1 MKYQHSAAQCG
12 EFFRLALPLMTR
24 QKAGVHPVSY
34 AIWYEYVAGINKPL
48 KAAIDELTRN
58 DARLDEVQTHQLFQ
72 QFVAPLDAES
82 AQRISDGF
90 QEIIADISQ
99 SATDAGDHA
108 SRFGNT
114 LEKWSVDLGN
124 SRTEDDA
131 RQNVASVLGDTRE
144 MQGAIST
151 LKTRLDES
159 QHEIEHLRQE
169 VERAR
174 EDALVDALTG
184 LANRRGFDES
194 INACLASLATNAV
207 GPSLLMADI
216 DHFKRINDNYG
227 HLFGD
232 KVIRALAQILKQS
245 VKGSDTAARYGGEEF
260 IILLPNTA
268 LQGALC
274 VAEKIRHSVENSRI
288 RRTDN
293 NQELA
298 QLTISIGVASYIPG
312 ETTHRFIER
321 ADDAL
326 YRSKESGRNR
336 VSVATTSSPTSPA
349 CPRVS
354 R

>member
-1 MKYQHSAAQCG
+1 M
-12 EFFRLALPLMTR
+12 ALPLMTR
-24 QKAGVHPVSY
+24 QNAGVHPVSY

-58 DARLDEVQTHQLFQ
+58 DGRLDEAQTHQLFQ
-72 QFVAPLDAES
+72 QYVAQLDDES
-82 AQRISDGF
+82 VKRISAGF
-90 QEIIADISQ
+90 QEILADISQ
-99 SATDAGDHA
+99 SAANAGDQA
-108 SRFGNT
+108 NRFGST
-114 LEKWSVDLGN
+114 LEKWSADLGHIAPGG
-124 SRTEDDA
+124 DA
-131 RQNVASVLGDTRE
+131 RQDVVSVLGDTRA

-159 QHEIEHLRQE
+159 QNEIGRLRQE

-184 LANRRGFDES
+184 LSNRRGFDQS
-194 INACLASLATNAV
+194 INDCLTTLAADAV

-227 HLFGD
+227 HMFGD
-232 KVIRALAQILKQS
+232 KVIRALAQILRQN
-245 VKGSDTAARYGGEEF
+245 VKGIDTAARYGGEEF
-260 IILLPNTA
+260 VILLPNTA

-274 VAEKIRHSVENSRI
+274 VAEKIRHNVEKSRI

-312 ETTHRFIER
+312 ETASHFIER
-321 ADDAL
+321 ADGAL

-336 VSVATTSSPTSPA
+336 VSVAATGVKSA
-349 CPRVS
+349 G
-354 R
+354 